1 MGVLSEEMQIEN
13 KSLFQNY
20 EEGFCEGNKLPIF
33 IESYSVVGQ
42 ITMGN
47 HGVAVD

>member
-20 EEGFCEGNKLPIF
+20 EEGFSEGNNFPLF
-33 IESYSVVGQ
+33 IES
-42 ITMGN
+42 
-47 HGVAVD
+47 